1 MAAALCSSTLDD
13 GVTLADDV
21 LSNKSIGKSSSSSF
35 DILFHPLNDDADG
48 DMILFRPLSASLK
61 VTTVPCCNTNEVDGV
76 SETESRTSAC
86 SCSDDDLSEEFDV
99 QVTLKKQQDKQDV
112 AKQECCHQR
121 RHVQFAAV
129 SVREH
134 AVTIGNHPYC
144 TGAYPLTLDWPHTP
158 PSSSSSYHGGGSE
171 YEYSID
177 DYEDQ
182 QEQKRARRRHRSL
195 LRVQTSFQRRESSS
209 SSLATVHSLVGSQHQ
224 QHQQQQQQQA
234 VAARLRQTQLPFRLS
249 ALERRARLATVRG
262 ASFATSQE
270 EEFQRRR
277 EEQKAVIRA
286 AQDDVGVGRGRG
298 GVATTRGLVRTA
310 SMNSLVYSSTSSL
323 IRTI

>member
-1 MAAALCSSTLDD
+1 MSELSATASDLRRIPIRPLSCHQEEEQTDDVVADEDSSLSFGWGDFPLITASHESSSSSMAAALCSSTLDD

-21 LSNKSIGKSSSSSF
+21 LSNKSIGKSSSSSV
-35 DILFHPLNDDADG
+35 DILVHPLNDDADG

-121 RHVQFAAV
+121 RHVQFATV

-158 PSSSSSYHGGGSE
+158 PSSSSSSYHGGGSE

-209 SSLATVHSLVGSQHQ
+209 SYLATVHSLVGSQHQ

-234 VAARLRQTQLPFRLS
+234 VR
-249 ALERRARLATVRG
+249 
-262 ASFATSQE
+262 
-270 EEFQRRR
+270 
-277 EEQKAVIRA
+277 
-286 AQDDVGVGRGRG
+286 
-298 GVATTRGLVRTA
+298 
-310 SMNSLVYSSTSSL
+310 
-323 IRTI
+323 